1 MEEQI
6 EVGEVKEGLER
17 LEGFA
22 SGRWGRYLALSTA
35 LIAVLAA
42 VASLVSGYFAT
53 HALLAK
59 NDALLMQIKAS
70 DTWNEYQ
77 SKSIKIHLLE
87 GGISRAGGGDSE
99 ASLDRYRRE
108 QSELKTA
115 AAQLE
120 SRVEESNRRA
130 EAFLGKHHTLAL
142 SVTTFQTAIALSAI
156 SALLRRRAFWVL
168 SMVMALVGIGFFT
181 AGLFS

>member
-35 LIAVLAA
+35 IIAVLAA
-42 VASLVSGYFAT
+42 VASLVSGNLAT

-70 DTWNEYQ
+70 DKWNEYQ

-87 GGISRAGGGDSE
+87 GAISRSGGGDSE
-99 ASLDRYRRE
+99 ASLDRYRHE
-108 QSELKTA
+108 QSELKKA
-115 AAQLE
+115 AEELE
-120 SRVEESNRRA
+120 SRVEESNHKA
-130 EAFLGKHHTLAL
+130 ESFVEKHHTVAL
-142 SVTTFQTAIALSAI
+142 SVTIFQTAIALSAI
-156 SALLRRRAFWVL
+156 SALLGQRAFWVL
-168 SMVMALVGIGFFT
+168 SMVLAVIGFGLFG
-181 AGLFS
+181 AGLL

>member
-22 SGRWGRYLALSTA
+22 SIGWGRYLALSTA
-35 LIAVLAA
+35 IIAVLAA
-42 VASLVSGYFAT
+42 VASLVSGNFAT

-77 SKSIKIHLLE
+77 SKSLKIHLLE
-87 GGISRAGGGDSE
+87 GGITRTAGGDS
-99 ASLDRYRRE
+99 AANIDRYRQE
-108 QSELKTA
+108 
-115 AAQLE
+115 
-120 SRVEESNRRA
+120 
-130 EAFLGKHHTLAL
+130 
-142 SVTTFQTAIALSAI
+142 
-156 SALLRRRAFWVL
+156 
-168 SMVMALVGIGFFT
+168 
-181 AGLFS
+181 